1 MNGIRRR
8 SFAWAALA
16 AIGAFGSGCGG
27 GGDATGGPG
36 SAGGTQPS
44 DPDGPKLVFIS
55 NTNSDWWSAVE
66 KGMEDGGSE
75 FGAQVSLR
83 RNDGQPQGQI
93 DKLRE
98 VLSMP
103 DVQGVAVSVIEA
115 DSPGVIDAMKEL
127 REAGKVVITIDSDV
141 DPEFADARRAYIGT
155 NNSEAGRVAGET
167 LALLRPEGGKA
178 AVFVGVASAAN
189 ARARE
194 GGLLEAAGEGFEK
207 TQTWEDGGDHAKARQ
222 NVQSAIS
229 KTPDLGAL
237 VGLWSYNAPAIAEEV
252 ANSPQVRD
260 RVTVVT
266 FDLDEA
272 ARPHIAGGNIDASV
286 CQNPYEI
293 GRMGVQLL
301 TALIGQD
308 EATVSELL
316 PDGDTRE
323 IGVRVIVPAADSPAS
338 KMAERG
344 QEVLTIDEMNSW
356 LESKGLRSS

>member
-1 MNGIRRR
+1 MNGNRRR
-8 SFAWAALA
+8 SLAWAALA
-16 AIGAFGSGCGG
+16 AFGAIASGCGG
-27 GGDATGGPG
+27 GGDATGGAG
-36 SAGGTQPS
+36 SAGGTLPS
-44 DPDGPKLVFIS
+44 GPGGPKLVFIS
-55 NTNSDWWSAVE
+55 NSNSDWWSAVE
-66 KGMEDGGSE
+66 KGMEDGGDE
-75 FGAQVSLR
+75 FGAEVSLR

-127 REAGKVVITIDSDV
+127 QEAGKVVITIDSDV

-155 NNSEAGRVAGET
+155 NNREAGVVAGET
-167 LALLRPEGGKA
+167 LALLRPEGGKT
-178 AVFVGVASAAN
+178 AVFVGLASAAN

-194 GGLLEAAGEGFEK
+194 SGLLEAAGDAFEK

-229 KTPDLGAL
+229 KTPDLDAL
-237 VGLWSYNAPAIAEEV
+237 VGLWSYNATAIAEEV
-252 ANSPQVRD
+252 ANSPQIRD

-272 ARPHIAGGNIDASV
+272 ARPHIAGGNIDASI
-286 CQNPYEI
+286 CQNPYEM

-301 TALIGQD
+301 KALIEED
-308 EATVSELL
+308 EEAVSEIL
-316 PDGDTRE
+316 PDGEIRE
-323 IGVRVIVPAADSPAS
+323 IGVRVIVPEAGSPAA
-338 KMAERG
+338 KLADQG